1 METKIFYAVQHGD
14 NFDWDNGAYD
24 YAEAQEMAKDL
35 SEEYPGEEIRI
46 AYIDEEHKVCDKED
60 IVVDGTRL
68 QDKIRAK
75 KFAVIA
81 TFRGDMFEYLF
92 DAKDEALEQ
101 AERDWD
107 RLTTYDKNLHTE
119 FVVCSCETEDGI
131 IDWDTVNIIKDYKKR
146 YENV

>member
-35 SEEYPGEEIRI
+35 SEEFPGEEIRI
-46 AYIDEEHKVCDKED
+46 
-60 IVVDGTRL
+60 
-68 QDKIRAK
+68 
-75 KFAVIA
+75 
-81 TFRGDMFEYLF
+81 YLF

-101 AERDWD
+101 AEREWD